1 MSTKLTSIQF
11 LPTGLHSYTILKEY
25 IEDVIIAN
33 PKIIVYDISADAV
46 SDLKRYITIPT
57 KTFVWDGFAWIPLCD
72 LAGNFTDSTMNIQ
85 ATTRQ
90 YVDDATTSIS
100 GATTSISGTMRI
112 IGTSTAAITNGG
124 KELPIIS
131 GNRVTPSSGDAVFYN
146 DVEALSD
153 ILYTEGNGYIEI
165 KTKPKLAIEAILT
178 ISSVEHNFPQF
189 IAIKDDDTYVVGL
202 EFTKGHIKTG
212 TIDNPVKYVY
222 TKNHLVRN
230 S

>member
-25 IEDVIIAN
+25 IEDVIITN
-33 PKIIVYDISADAV
+33 PKIIVYDISAEAV
-46 SDLKRYITIPT
+46 SDLKG
-57 KTFVWDGFAWIPLCD
+57 D
-72 LAGNFTDSTMNIQ
+72 
-85 ATTRQ
+85 TTR
-90 YVDDATTSIS
+90 
-100 GATTSISGTMRI
+100 
-112 IGTSTAAITNGG
+112 
-124 KELPIIS
+124 P
-131 GNRVTPSSGDAVFYN
+131 AVE
-146 DVEALSD
+146 VLSD
-153 ILYTEGNGYIEI
+153 TLYTEGNGYIEI
-165 KTKPKLAIEAILT
+165 ETKPELATEAILT

-212 TIDNPVKYVY
+212 TIDNPVKYAY